1 MAFWKSRQGKA
12 DSADGKG
19 EAETVMGGKPKH
31 EALSDWIRDRI
42 LAGAFPIGSRLP
54 SENELAKRFQLSRQT
69 VRQAIGTLVRE
80 NLLEAKINSAAF
92 EVDYADGVFTF
103 TTYGYGH
110 GVGMSQQGADYYAM
124 QGWDYVDILT
134 HYYTGTTVR

>member
-1 MAFWKSRQGKA
+1 M
-12 DSADGKG
+12 
-19 EAETVMGGKPKH
+19 
-31 EALSDWIRDRI
+31 
-42 LAGAFPIGSRLP
+42 
-54 SENELAKRFQLSRQT
+54 
-69 VRQAIGTLVRE
+69 RE